1 MRKNEHQHIILPL
14 PGVDYN
20 FTIII
25 NYINNKEFLFFIY
38 YYKIIERDINH
49 YIFLY
54 FLHLHG
60 FYIYTF
66 TKTNREIS
74 ARER

>member
-49 YIFLY
+49 YFFSIFSTSPWLLY
-54 FLHLHG
+54 L
-60 FYIYTF
+60 YIY
-66 TKTNREIS
+66 KNKSRNLC
-74 ARER
+74 